1 MNPCPDLWQILM
13 TIDLHPFHL
22 VQYKLYYCVWVSR
35 SRWLCGLRRRSE
47 AAWLLG
53 SWVRIPLRAGMF
65 VSCVCCVDRGL
76 CDELVTRDLETATM
90 RRPGLEL
97 GFWATERKNSPTL
110 SLSGTNLLYFAQD
123 DVLPLRYYQGT
134 YKSGEQVVVLV
145 VIHLQLKDL

>member
-90 RRPGLEL
+90 RRPGHEL
-97 GFWATERKNSPTL
+97 RGCTTVKQKCVTDTISLQGPYCVMPYAGIPHKVL
-110 SLSGTNLLYFAQD
+110 SWHFYNCTYSHYTNIIGGL
-123 DVLPLRYYQGT
+123 G
-134 YKSGEQVVVLV
+134 
-145 VIHLQLKDL
+145 